1 MKKLL
6 LSKKQL
12 IKFTLI
18 GIFAVM
24 IDLNFYYT
32 FLNVLPETSFFF
44 ITKEEISKAMSFL
57 CGMTFSYFL
66 NKFWTWKKKDRS
78 KRRVAK
84 FTLIY
89 GISLLL
95 NVTVNAVLIFLLHN
109 FKNLIDLPNKYF
121 IAFIGATGV
130 SAILNFAGQKFW
142 VFKTAKN

>member
-1 MKKLL
+1 MKKLA

-18 GIFAVM
+18 GIFSVI
-24 IDLNFYYT
+24 IDLIFYYT
-32 FLNVLPETSFFF
+32 FLNILPETSFFF

-84 FTLIY
+84 FALI
-89 GISLLL
+89 
-95 NVTVNAVLIFLLHN
+95 
-109 FKNLIDLPNKYF
+109 
-121 IAFIGATGV
+121 
-130 SAILNFAGQKFW
+130 
-142 VFKTAKN
+142 

>member
-1 MKKLL
+1 MKKLS

-12 IKFTLI
+12 MKFTLI

-24 IDLNFYYT
+24 VDLIFYYT
-32 FLNVLPETSFFF
+32 FLNALPKTTSSF
-44 ITKEEISKAMSFL
+44 IKNEEISKALSFL

-84 FTLIY
+84 FALIY
-89 GISLLL
+89 GISLLV

-109 FKNLIDLPNKYF
+109 YKDLIDLPYKYL

-130 SAILNFAGQKFW
+130 SALINFTGQKFW
-142 VFKTAKN
+142 VFKASKN

>member
-95 NVTVNAVLIFLLHN
+95 NVTVNAVFIFLLHN